1 MSKNRIPINEI
12 EPEAYKAMMAMENY
26 GKASQLNPKLKEL
39 IKMRASQING
49 CAYCL
54 DMHTED
60 AVKLGESPRR
70 IFALSVWQE
79 SYLFSEEER
88 ALLQLTEEVTK
99 ISEKAVTDETYD
111 KIVTLFGEQTT
122 AQIIMQIVI
131 INAWNRIAISTKL
144 IYKK

>member
-26 GKASQLNPKLKEL
+26 GKKSQLNPKLKEL
-39 IKMRASQING
+39 IKIRASQING

-79 SYLFSEEER
+79 SHLFSIEER
-88 ALLQLTEEVTK
+88 ALLQLTEEITK
-99 ISEKAVTDETYD
+99 IFEKGVTDETYY
-111 KIVTLFGEQTT
+111 KIVNLFGEQTT

-144 IYKK
+144 IY